1 MTGTAKRFFHFLTDR
16 AMYNTREQDFENEL
30 EFENEFEF
38 EYDQESGG
46 GFDQEFSDEF
56 DMEFLTD
63 QEGEMGDSME
73 MEIAG
78 ELLTVTSDQ
87 ELDQFLGKLARRA
100 GRAVVSFA
108 KSPAGNMIKGALK
121 NVAKKALPIAGKAI
135 GTYFGGS
142 AGGAIGG
149 KLGTMATRLFELEL
163 EGLSPEDQE
172 FEVSKAYVRFANDA
186 LRKGA
191 TAAKRNPNANPQQIV
206 RTALRQSASQHA
218 PGLLNNSAGR
228 RGRQNGSLGRARKG
242 TWVRKGRAVILYE
255 M

>member
-1 MTGTAKRFFHFLTDR
+1 
-16 AMYNTREQDFENEL
+16 MYNNREYEFDNEMEFDHES
-30 EFENEFEF
+30 EFENE
-38 EYDQESGG
+38 QESG

-56 DMEFLTD
+56 EMEFLTD

-78 ELLTVTSDQ
+78 ELLSVSNDQ
-87 ELDQFLGKLARRA
+87 ELDQFLGSLARRA

-121 NVAKKALPIAGKAI
+121 KIAKKALPIAGKAI
-135 GTYFGGS
+135 GGYFGGS
-142 AGGAIGG
+142 AGSAIGG
-149 KLGTMATRLFELEL
+149 KLGTMATKLFELEL

-191 TAAKRNPNANPQQIV
+191 MAAKRNPNARPSQIV
-206 RTALRQSASQHA
+206 KTALKQSASVYA
-218 PGLLNNSAGR
+218 PGLLTSSSSMG
-228 RGRQNGSLGRARKG
+228 GRQSRGPIRARKG
-242 TWVRKGRAVILYE
+242 TWVRKGRALILYE

>member
-1 MTGTAKRFFHFLTDR
+1 
-16 AMYNTREQDFENEL
+16 MYNREQDYED
-30 EFENEFEF
+30 EFEFDQEFEF
-38 EYDQESGG
+38 EYDQEGG
-46 GFDQEFSDEF
+46 NGFDQEFSDEF
-56 DMEFLTD
+56 EMEFLSD
-63 QEGEMGDSME
+63 GQGEMGDNMME

-78 ELLTVTSDQ
+78 ELLTVSNDQ

-100 GRAVVSFA
+100 GRAVAGFA
-108 KSPAGNMIKGALK
+108 KSPAGNMLKGALK
-121 NVAKKALPIAGKAI
+121 KVAKKALPIAGKAI

-149 KLGTMATRLFELEL
+149 KLGSLATRLFELEL

-191 TAAKRNPNANPQQIV
+191 MAARKNPNAGPQQIMK
-206 RTALRQSASQHA
+206 TALRQSASRYA
-218 PGLLNNSAGR
+218 PGLLTGNSGMG
-228 RGRQNGSLGRARKG
+228 GRQSRFPTGARKG
-242 TWVRKGRAVILYE
+242 TWVRKGRALILYE